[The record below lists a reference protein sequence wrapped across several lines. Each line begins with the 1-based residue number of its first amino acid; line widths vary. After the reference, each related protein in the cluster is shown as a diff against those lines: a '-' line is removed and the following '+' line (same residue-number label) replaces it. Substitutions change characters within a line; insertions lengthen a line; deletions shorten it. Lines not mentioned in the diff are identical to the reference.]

1 MTQHNWRGT
10 TLFLSILTVLGATLG
25 LKFYSVAE
33 LPAAT
38 TSLGAGSTG
47 SSPAP
52 TSSSAPP
59 ASTTPTPSASTPS
72 AAAPASPAVATIVG
86 DRVDTPYGNVQVQV
100 SFSGSKIT
108 RIKVLQVPRESG
120 RDAEIADYS
129 VPILNREV
137 LDSQSAQVD
146 SVSGATYTS
155 DGYLQSV
162 QSAIDKRG

>member
-1 MTQHNWRGT
+1 MTHRNWRGT

-47 SSPAP
+47 SSPEAP
-52 TSSSAPP
+52 
-59 ASTTPTPSASTPS
+59 TPS

-86 DRVDTPYGNVQVQV
+86 DSVGTPYGNVQVQI
-100 SFSGSKIT
+100 SFSGNKIT
-108 RIKVLQVPRESG
+108 RINVLQVPRESG

-155 DGYLQSV
+155 EGYLQSV

>member
-1 MTQHNWRGT
+1 MTHRNWRGT

-38 TSLGAGSTG
+38 TSLSIGSTG
-47 SSPAP
+47 SSP
-52 TSSSAPP
+52 
-59 ASTTPTPSASTPS
+59 TPS
-72 AAAPASPAVATIVG
+72 AAAPPPPAVATLVG
-86 DRVDTPYGNVQVQV
+86 DTVGTPYGNVQVQV

-155 DGYLQSV
+155 EGYLQSV

>member
-1 MTQHNWRGT
+1 MTQRNWRGT

-38 TSLGAGSTG
+38 TSLSTGSTG
-47 SSPAP
+47 SSPAAP
-52 TSSSAPP
+52 TPAAPTP
-59 ASTTPTPSASTPS
+59 AAPTPSAPTPS
-72 AAAPASPAVATIVG
+72 AAAPTAPAVATIEGDSVG
-86 DRVDTPYGNVQVQV
+86 TPYGNVQVQV

-155 DGYLQSV
+155 EGYLQSV